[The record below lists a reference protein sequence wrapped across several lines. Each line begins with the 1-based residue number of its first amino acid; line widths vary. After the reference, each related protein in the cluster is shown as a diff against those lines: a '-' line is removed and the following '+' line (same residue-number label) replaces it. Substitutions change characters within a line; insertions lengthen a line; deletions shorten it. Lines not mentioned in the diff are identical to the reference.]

1 MMSNKVKPTLK
12 ERQFK
17 EGEIVVSKTDLKGK
31 ILYGNRIFI
40 ELSGYTEKELLG
52 KPHNIVR
59 HPDMPKVIF
68 KFLWDFVQSGKEIAA
83 YVKNLSKDGSYYW
96 VKAYV
101 TPSFNGQGEIVGYH
115 SIRVKPTEAAKQ
127 IMSVLYQ
134 ELLEIEKKE
143 GVQKSQE
150 KLESILAQKG
160 VSYEE
165 FILSL

>member
-1 MMSNKVKPTLK
+1 MRKTITPNQT

-17 EGEIVVSKTDLKGK
+17 EGEIIVSKTDLKGK

-40 ELSGYTEKELLG
+40 ELSGYKERELLG

-68 KFLWDFVQSGKEIAA
+68 KFLWDSIKNGREIVA

-96 VKAYV
+96 VKAFV
-101 TPSFNGQGEIVGYH
+101 TPSFNGSGEIVGYH
-115 SIRVKPTEAAKQ
+115 SIRIKPTEQAKLA
-127 IMSVLYQ
+127 IGELYK
-134 ELLEIEKKE
+134 ELLEAERQGGI
-143 GVQKSQE
+143 QKSQE
-150 KLESILAQKG
+150 KLEQILTQKG
-160 VSYEE
+160 ASYEE

>member
-1 MMSNKVKPTLK
+1 MKPKPNLQ
-12 ERQFK
+12 ERQFP
-17 EGEIVVSKTDLKGK
+17 ENEIIVSKTDLKGK

-68 KFLWDFVQSGKEIAA
+68 KFLWDSVKNGKEIIA
-83 YVKNLSKDGSYYW
+83 YVKNLSKDGSFYW
-96 VKAYV
+96 VKAFV
-101 TPSFNGQGEIVGYH
+101 TPSFNGKGEIVGYH
-115 SIRVKPTEAAKQ
+115 SIRLKPTETAKES
-127 IMSVLYQ
+127 ISALYK
-134 ELLEIEKKE
+134 ELLEVEQRE
-143 GVQKSQE
+143 GVEKSQE
-150 KLESILAQKG
+150 RLEQVLAQKG

>member
-1 MMSNKVKPTLK
+1 MMHNKVKPTLK
-12 ERQFK
+12 ERQFN

-52 KPHNIVR
+52 KSHNIVR

-115 SIRVKPTEAAKQ
+115 SIRVKPTETAKQ
-127 IMSVLYQ
+127 TISALYQ
-134 ELLEIEKKE
+134 ELLEIEKRE

-165 FILSL
+165 FVLSL